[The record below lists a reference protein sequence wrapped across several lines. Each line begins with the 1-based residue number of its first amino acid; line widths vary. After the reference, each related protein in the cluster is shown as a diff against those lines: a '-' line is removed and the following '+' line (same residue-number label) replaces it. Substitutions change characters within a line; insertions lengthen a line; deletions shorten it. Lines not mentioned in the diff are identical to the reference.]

1 MTDTMDR
8 KKKIIV
14 SIIATILLILTLL
27 GITYAYFLT
36 RIKGNTNDKSIKIKT
51 ANLKLLFEKA
61 KDYEKASFKGLYNF
75 INYIDKISK
84 GSDDM
89 GSAKLIRRK

>member
-1 MTDTMDR
+1 MLNDWQLKQEYLSLDELIWYIYESTNYYNF
-8 KKKIIV
+8 V
-14 SIIATILLILTLL
+14 SSKPNGEL
-27 GITYAYFLT
+27 
-36 RIKGNTNDKSIKIKT
+36 KT

-75 INYIDKISK
+75 INYIDKINK